1 MLFQIGTHIELGLG
15 MVIFEA
21 FLKTWDHV
29 GLQAAVDLDLGPGAS
44 IQPPLFVHP
53 QIEVGTIAGTLRVDG
68 EELACWVGDLF
79 LCARLVGDQFVLS
92 GGYWGEHAIDA
103 HGAITGPDRLIAHW
117 RGYCD
122 NNVRLHLET
131 GGSL

>member
-1 MLFQIGTHIELGLG
+1 
-15 MVIFEA
+15 MVTFET

-44 IQPPLFVHP
+44 IQPPTFVHP
-53 QIEVGTIAGTLRVDG
+53 KIEVGTIAGTLRING
-68 EELACWVGDLF
+68 EELAGWVGDLF
-79 LCARLVGDQFVLS
+79 LCACLVGDQFVFS
-92 GGYWGEHAIDA
+92 GGYWGDHAIDA

-117 RGYCD
+117 RGYYE
-122 NNVRLHLET
+122 NNARLHLET